1 MRHNPERHR
10 ALAKSRWEGPVLVAE
25 LPADEAPQRQP
36 YTVPLPSFGGRSY
49 RYDPG
54 TRCLIIDGKCQ
65 PPRPDP

>member
-1 MRHNPERHR
+1 MRQEPERHT
-10 ALAKSRWEGPVLVAE
+10 LAKHRWEPPPLVAD
-25 LPADEAPQRQP
+25 LPDEAPQRQP

-54 TRCLIIDGKCQ
+54 MRCLIIDGKCQ